1 VIVIFLLFIIYFINF
16 ISIIVNIGNPLLIIP
31 GFSIIGL
38 LSILIYI
45 FILLIVVIRPALYFL
60 FLPFIILAFPS
71 VINNFFPSY
80 YLGPIDERGASAFS
94 FITHIDIYL
103 MYGLIVFKQD
113 KTNKLK
119 LYGTSYKYNI
129 LGVLIVS
136 ILFIYTII
144 TTLGSKTGDALALF
158 AIGNYQIRYI
168 LYLTL
173 FYYKFNIDLKKL
185 NYIIYGLCLSVV
197 FLFIESLIFTFVNG
211 HSRLSSGSLGNNV
224 YANIIAAIGFL
235 FSLLLIYY
243 KKIYSFMK
251 VKKTVLFISFTICM
265 IIVFLTGTR
274 ISLLSLTIASIL
286 LFILST
292 LKDRKINYKYIVGLC
307 SMMLIITVFVFNS
320 ERYRSIL
327 DIVSKG
333 DIAQQIVSANPEEQY
348 DKFTSSLYSRYIM
361 AIVSLDM
368 FKDNISFGIGIGR
381 WNKMKYDYGWEN
393 RVLLDPHND
402 FLSYISQY
410 GILGILL
417 LFIVY
422 IFPILK
428 FINIRYNPYCIFGAI
443 PFVLFFSS
451 FTNSNTLK
459 HQIFA
464 ITILCIVIICNHTN
478 YIEEND

>member
-1 VIVIFLLFIIYFINF
+1 MIVILLLFIIYFINF

-38 LSILIYI
+38 LSILIYL
-45 FILLIVVIRPALYFL
+45 FILLIVVIRPTLYFL
-60 FLPFIILAFPS
+60 LLPFVILAFPS

-119 LYGTSYKYNI
+119 LYSTSHKYNI
-129 LGVLIVS
+129 LGVLIIS

-173 FYYKFNIDLKKL
+173 FYYKFNIDLKRL
-185 NYIIYGLCLSVV
+185 NYIIYGFCLAVI
-197 FLFIESLIFTFVNG
+197 FLFIESIIFSFVNG
-211 HSRLSSGSLGNNV
+211 HPRLSSGSLGNNV
-224 YANIIAAIGFL
+224 FANIIAAIGFL
-235 FSLLLIYY
+235 FLPMLIYY
-243 KKIYSFMK
+243 KKIFSLMK
-251 VKKTVLFISFTICM
+251 VNKKILFVSFTICM

-274 ISLLSLTIASIL
+274 ISLVSLLIGSLL
-286 LFILST
+286 LFIISM
-292 LKDRKINYKYIVGLC
+292 LKDGKINYKYILGLC
-307 SMMLIITVFVFNS
+307 SMLSIIIVFILYS
-320 ERYRSIL
+320 ERYRSII
-327 DIVSKG
+327 DIVAAG
-333 DIAQQIVSANPEEQY
+333 NITEQIISANPEEQY

-368 FKDNISFGIGIGR
+368 FSENMIFGIGIGR
-381 WNKMKYDYGWEN
+381 WNKMKYDYGWETKS
-393 RVLLDPHND
+393 LLDPHND

-410 GILGILL
+410 GVLGLLL

-422 IFPILK
+422 IFPIVK
-428 FINIRYNPYCIFGAI
+428 FIKIRYNPYCIFGAI
-443 PFVLFFSS
+443 PFILFISS

-464 ITILCIVIICNHTN
+464 ITVLCAVIVCNYTN